1 MPVVKWEGLSD
12 LYERFEKSLPFN
24 RIKIGTMLE
33 KIDEAE
39 KAALDNAGGVMPDDV
54 DPFTTL
60 QALRQAL
67 PTDAWRDLLD
77 NDSALA
83 KTLLSPQFKGKG
95 HDADQIDTNT
105 LKMFSLLHCASKKPI
120 EKATALYNI
129 LQEGG
134 LEAH

>member
-1 MPVVKWEGLSD
+1 
-12 LYERFEKSLPFN
+12 
-24 RIKIGTMLE
+24 
-33 KIDEAE
+33 
-39 KAALDNAGGVMPDDV
+39 MPDDV

-83 KTLLSPQFKGKG
+83 KTLLSPQFKGNG
-95 HDADQIDTNT
+95 HNADQIDINT

-120 EKATALYNI
+120 EKATAFYCI